1 MNALVFD
8 CDGVLADTERDG
20 HRVAFNTV
28 FAEKGIE
35 FSWSVEDYAE
45 ALKTAGGKERLRVL
59 LSPEFRR
66 QHRIPDGD
74 VDSLVTSW
82 HIRKTEVFL
91 GLLAHGQLPP
101 RPGVRRLA
109 AEAAEAGWSLA
120 VASTSAHASVRAVL
134 EHAVGAQLARSFTV
148 FAGDDVKQKKPAP
161 DIYLRALAGIEVL
174 PSDAVVVED
183 SEIGV
188 RAAQAAGLPVIATW
202 SAYTSEEDLSG
213 ASIVVDSLGEP
224 GGPHLAVTVNQ
235 SHLPIVD
242 TIVLEHV
249 RGLLTSS
256 AVGQKA
262 GK

>member
-1 MNALVFD
+1 MNALIFD

-28 FAEKGIE
+28 FAEYGIE
-35 FSWSVEDYAE
+35 FAWSVEGYSE
-45 ALKTAGGKERLRVL
+45 ALKTAGGKERLQVL
-59 LSPEFRR
+59 LTPEFRR
-66 QHRIPDGD
+66 QHGISDGE

-82 HIRKTEVFL
+82 HTRKTEVFVAM
-91 GLLAHGQLPP
+91 LADGQLPP

-134 EHAVGAQLARSFTV
+134 KHVVGADLARSFTL

-188 RAAQAAGLPVIATW
+188 RAARAAALPVIATW
-202 SAYTSEEDLSG
+202 STYTGEEDLSG
-213 ASIVVDSLGEP
+213 AGIVVDSLGEP
-224 GGPHLAVTVNQ
+224 GGPHLAVTTNR

-242 TIVLEHV
+242 AVVLEHI

-256 AVGQKA
+256 KVGQEV
-262 GK
+262 GE